1 MDHSLVIPPHPA
13 LAPWIQH
20 VLVMR
25 LDACTSQLPSALS
38 PCLTVFARGGSRL
51 QRSDGSLLPVP
62 RASLTG
68 PYLNARRSQVLPGT
82 IFLAVLFRPGCMD
95 EALGPAV
102 AEVRERIVPLADIAP
117 PAAVAELLERIDAS
131 ADPHSWAAAT
141 QALVL
146 RMLRPAADPA
156 RCAELLGERDNLF
169 QPAHVLADRMGI
181 GERQLERRIARAYG
195 ANLRELRRISRFGFA
210 LARMTA
216 RPLARGDLTRIAVD
230 FGYYDQAHMDRDFR
244 ELAGLAPGA
253 LLRAIAGDDPGY
265 WLYRFGRRD
274 FRDLFLPDD
283 VDSVQAR
290 LFAPA

>member
-1 MDHSLVIPPHPA
+1 MSVSLVIPPHPA
-13 LAPWIQH
+13 LAPWVHHI
-20 VLVMR
+20 LVMG
-25 LDACTSQLPSALS
+25 LDVCTSQLPSALS

-51 QRSDGSLLPVP
+51 EHADGSLQPVP

-68 PYLNARRSQVLPGT
+68 PYLHARRSRVAPGT
-82 IFLAVLFRPGCMD
+82 VFLALMFRPGCMD

-102 AEVRERIVPLADIAP
+102 AEVRERIVPLEDIAP
-117 PAAVAELLERIDAS
+117 AGAVGELLERIDAS
-131 ADPHSWAAAT
+131 ADPHAWATAT
-141 QALVL
+141 QAVLL
-146 RMLRPAADPA
+146 RMLRPTRDPA
-156 RCAELLGERDNLF
+156 RCAALLGERANLF
-169 QPAHVLADRMGI
+169 QPARLIADRLGI

-195 ANLRELRRISRFGFA
+195 ANLRELRRIARFGFT
-210 LARMTA
+210 LAAMTA
-216 RPLARGDLTRIAVD
+216 RPPARGELTRIALD

-244 ELAGLAPGA
+244 ALAGLAPGA

-265 WLYRFGRRD
+265 WLYRFRHRQ